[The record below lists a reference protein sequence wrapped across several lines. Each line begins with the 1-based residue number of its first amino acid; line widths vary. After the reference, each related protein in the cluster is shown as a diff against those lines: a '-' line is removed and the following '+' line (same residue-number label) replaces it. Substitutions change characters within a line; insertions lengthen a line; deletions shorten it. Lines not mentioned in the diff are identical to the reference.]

1 MTTLTTITTI
11 IVALIT
17 AVIGPLIMT
26 WFKDKLEKRN
36 QPPTKQSPVKEAID
50 LNELVDKQL
59 DQILEEIQC
68 DRIWIGQFHNGG
80 HFYPTGKSIQK
91 FSIFY
96 EKLTPNTGAIQ
107 HIFQQI
113 PVSLFPKALSK
124 LYKEGELAIPTY
136 ENTETFDLDI
146 FARDYG
152 TKSFYMIAID
162 DLDEHFIGVMGIA
175 FNDKEH
181 KLSREE
187 WIFIRQKV
195 GAIGSLLTDYLK
207 SSK

>member
-1 MTTLTTITTI
+1 MITTI
-11 IVALIT
+11 LVAIIT
-17 AVIGPLIMT
+17 AVVGPVIIE
-26 WFKDKLEKRN
+26 WVRAKLKKEENKN
-36 QPPTKQSPVKEAID
+36 SSVKEAID
-50 LNELVDKQL
+50 VNELVDGQL
-59 DQILEEIQC
+59 DQLMEELGC

-96 EKLTPNTGAIQ
+96 EKLTPSTSAIQ

-124 LYKEGELAIPTY
+124 LYKDGELSVVNYNTDETY
-136 ENTETFDLDI
+136 DLSM
-146 FARDYG
+146 FSKDYG

-181 KLSREE
+181 KLSKEE

-195 GAIGSLLTDYLK
+195 GAIGSLLTDYLYK
-207 SSK
+207 KK

>member
-1 MTTLTTITTI
+1 MTILTTITTI
-11 IVALIT
+11 AVALIT
-17 AVIGPLIMT
+17 TVVGPLIIT
-26 WFKDKLEKRN
+26 WFKNKLEK
-36 QPPTKQSPVKEAID
+36 QSKTEKPSPVKEAID

-59 DQILEEIQC
+59 DQIMEEIEC

-80 HFYPTGKSIQK
+80 HFFPTGKSIQK
-91 FSIFY
+91 FSLFY
-96 EKLTPNTGAIQ
+96 EKITPNTGNIQ

-124 LYKEGELAIPTY
+124 LYKDGELAVVNYNTDETY
-136 ENTETFDLDI
+136 DLSI

-162 DLDEHFIGVMGIA
+162 DLDKHFIGVMGIA

-207 SSK
+207 STK

>member
-1 MTTLTTITTI
+1 MDYI
-11 IVALIT
+11 IPVLVAFIT
-17 AVIGPLIMT
+17 AVLGPLAME
-26 WFKDKLEKRN
+26 WAKAKFKSKPKKSPIQEALEM
-36 QPPTKQSPVKEAID
+36 
-50 LNELVDKQL
+50 NELVDHQL
-59 DQILEEIQC
+59 DLILETIGC
-68 DRIWIGQFHNGG
+68 DRAWIIQFHNGG

-96 EKLTPNTGAIQ
+96 EKLTPSTSAIQ

-124 LYKEGELAIPTY
+124 LYKDGELGIVNY
-136 ENTETFDLDI
+136 NTDESYDLSV
-146 FARDYG
+146 FAKDYN
-152 TKSFYMIAID
+152 TKSFYMLAID
-162 DLDEHFIGVMGIA
+162 DLDDHFIGVMGIS

-195 GAIGSLLTDYLK
+195 GAIGSLLTGYLNK
-207 SSK
+207 KK

>member
-1 MTTLTTITTI
+1 MEITMITTI
-11 IVALIT
+11 LVALIT
-17 AVIGPLIMT
+17 AVIGPAVVE
-26 WFKDKLEKRN
+26 WVKAKLKKEENKE
-36 QPPTKQSPVKEAID
+36 SSVKEAID
-50 LNELVDKQL
+50 LNTLVDNQL
-59 DQILEEIQC
+59 DHLMDELGC

-96 EKLTPNTGAIQ
+96 EKLTPSTSAIQ
-107 HIFQQI
+107 HVFQQI

-124 LYKEGELAIPTY
+124 LYKDGELAIVNYSSDETY
-136 ENTETFDLDI
+136 DLSM
-146 FARDYG
+146 FSKDYG
-152 TKSFYMIAID
+152 TKSFYMLAID

-181 KLSREE
+181 KLSKEE

-195 GAIGSLLTDYLK
+195 GAIGSLLTDYLYK
-207 SSK
+207 KK

>member
-1 MTTLTTITTI
+1 MTTMFTTI
-11 IVALIT
+11 IIALIT
-17 AVIGPLIMT
+17 AVIGPVVVE
-26 WFKDKLEKRN
+26 WVRAKLKKEEVKE
-36 QPPTKQSPVKEAID
+36 SPVKEAID
-50 LNELVDKQL
+50 LNELVDGQL
-59 DQILEEIQC
+59 EQLMDELEC

-96 EKLTPNTGAIQ
+96 EKLSPEISAIQ

-124 LYKEGELAIPTY
+124 LYKDGELGVVNYSTDETY
-136 ENTETFDLDI
+136 DLSM
-146 FARDYG
+146 FSKDYG

-162 DLDEHFIGVMGIA
+162 DLDGHFIGVMGIA
-175 FNDKEH
+175 FNGKEH
-181 KLSREE
+181 KLSKDE

-195 GAIGSLLTDYLK
+195 GAIGSLLTDYLYK
-207 SSK
+207 KK

>member
-1 MTTLTTITTI
+1 METAFTTI

-17 AVIGPLIMT
+17 AILGPVIVEWI
-26 WFKDKLEKRN
+26 KAKIK
-36 QPPTKQSPVKEAID
+36 KQEVKESTVKEAID
-50 LNELVDKQL
+50 LNELVDNQL
-59 DQILEEIQC
+59 DQMIDELGC

-96 EKLTPNTGAIQ
+96 EKMSPDVSTIQ

-124 LYKEGELAIPTY
+124 LYKDGELAIVNY
-136 ENTETFDLDI
+136 NSDENYDLSM
-146 FARDYG
+146 FAKDYG
-152 TKSFYMIAID
+152 TKSFYMIAVD
-162 DLDEHFIGVMGIA
+162 DLDGHFIGVMGIA
-175 FNDKEH
+175 FNGKEH
-181 KLSREE
+181 KLSKDE

-195 GAIGSLLTDYLK
+195 GAIGSLLTDYLYK
-207 SSK
+207 KK

>member
-1 MTTLTTITTI
+1 MENLTMLTTIF
-11 IVALIT
+11 VDLIT
-17 AVIGPLIMT
+17 AVIGPAVLE
-26 WFKDKLEKRN
+26 WVKAKLKKEEKS
-36 QPPTKQSPVKEAID
+36 SPVKEAID
-50 LNELVDKQL
+50 VNTMVDNQL
-59 DQILEEIQC
+59 DKLMEELGC

-96 EKLTPNTGAIQ
+96 EKLTPATGAIQ

-124 LYKEGELAIPTY
+124 LYKDGELAVVSYEKDETY
-136 ENTETFDLDI
+136 DLNI
-146 FARDYG
+146 FSRDYG

-162 DLDEHFIGVMGIA
+162 DLNGHFIGLMGIA

-207 SSK
+207 IKK

>member
-1 MTTLTTITTI
+1 MTTFAMFSTI

-17 AVIGPLIMT
+17 AVIGPLLLT
-26 WFKDKLEKRN
+26 WFKNKIE
-36 QPPTKQSPVKEAID
+36 TKSKPSSVKEAID
-50 LNELVDKQL
+50 LNELVDNQL
-59 DQILEEIQC
+59 DKLMEEIEC

-96 EKLTPNTGAIQ
+96 EKLTPTTGAIQ

-124 LYKEGELAIPTY
+124 LYKDGELSVINYEKDETY
-136 ENTETFDLDI
+136 DLNI
-146 FARDYG
+146 FSRDYG

-162 DLDEHFIGVMGIA
+162 DLDGHFIGLMGIA

-207 SSK
+207 IKK

>member
-1 MTTLTTITTI
+1 MTTLSMITTI

-17 AVIGPLIMT
+17 AVIGPLVMA
-26 WFKDKLEKRN
+26 WVQVKLTAKS
-36 QPPTKQSPVKEAID
+36 KISPVKEAID
-50 LNELVDKQL
+50 LNELVDNQL
-59 DQILEEIQC
+59 DMMMDEIGC

-96 EKLTPNTGAIQ
+96 EKLTPSTSAIQ

-124 LYKEGELAIPTY
+124 LYKDGELGIVNYNTDETY
-136 ENTETFDLDI
+136 DLGL
-146 FARDYG
+146 FAKEYN
-152 TKSFYMIAID
+152 TKSFYMLAID
-162 DLDEHFIGVMGIA
+162 DLDDHFIGVMGIS

-195 GAIGSLLTDYLK
+195 GAIGSLLTDYLHK
-207 SSK
+207 KK

>member
-1 MTTLTTITTI
+1 MTTLAMLTTI

-17 AVIGPLIMT
+17 AVIGPLLMT
-26 WFKDKLEKRN
+26 WFKNKLDS
-36 QPPTKQSPVKEAID
+36 SPKISSVKEAID
-50 LNELVDKQL
+50 LNSLVDSQL
-59 DQILEEIQC
+59 DQLMEELGC
-68 DRIWIGQFHNGG
+68 DRVWIGQFHNGG

-96 EKLTPNTGAIQ
+96 EKLTPDTAAIQ

-124 LYKEGELAIPTY
+124 LYKDGELDIVNY
-136 ENTETFDLDI
+136 NSDENYDLSM
-146 FARDYG
+146 FAKDYG
-152 TKSFYMIAID
+152 TKSFYMLAID
-162 DLDEHFIGVMGIA
+162 DLDTHFIGVIGIA

-181 KLSREE
+181 KLSKDE

-195 GAIGSLLTDYLK
+195 GAIGSLLTDYLYK
-207 SSK
+207 KK

>member
-1 MTTLTTITTI
+1 MTTFAMFSTI

-17 AVIGPLIMT
+17 AVIGPLLLT
-26 WFKDKLEKRN
+26 WFKNKLENKSK
-36 QPPTKQSPVKEAID
+36 PSSVKEAID
-50 LNELVDKQL
+50 LNELVDTQL
-59 DQILEEIQC
+59 DQMMEEIEC

-96 EKLTPNTGAIQ
+96 EKLTPATGAIQ

-124 LYKEGELAIPTY
+124 LYKDGELSVVNYEKDETY
-136 ENTETFDLDI
+136 DLNI
-146 FARDYG
+146 FSRDYG

-162 DLDEHFIGVMGIA
+162 DLNGHFIGLMGIA

-207 SSK
+207 IKK

>member
-1 MTTLTTITTI
+1 MTTLAMLTTIL
-11 IVALIT
+11 VALIT
-17 AVIGPLIMT
+17 AVIGPLLMT
-26 WFKDKLEKRN
+26 WFKNKLESK
-36 QPPTKQSPVKEAID
+36 PKVSSVKEAID
-50 LNELVDKQL
+50 LNELVDHQL
-59 DQILEEIQC
+59 DMLMDEIGC

-91 FSIFY
+91 FSLFY
-96 EKLTPNTGAIQ
+96 EKVSPNTNAIQ

-124 LYKEGELAIPTY
+124 LYKDGELSIVDYKKDETY
-136 ENTETFDLDI
+136 DLSLFHKEFD
-146 FARDYG
+146 

-162 DLDEHFIGVMGIA
+162 DLDGHFIGLMGIA

-181 KLSREE
+181 KLAKEE

-195 GAIGSLLTDYLK
+195 GAIGSLLTNYLYTK
-207 SSK
+207 K

>member
-1 MTTLTTITTI
+1 MELFAMITTI

-17 AVIGPLIMT
+17 AVIGPLIIT
-26 WFKDKLEKRN
+26 WFKSKMESK
-36 QPPTKQSPVKEAID
+36 PKVSSVKEAID
-50 LNELVDKQL
+50 LNELVDSQL
-59 DQILEEIQC
+59 DIMMEEIKC

-91 FSIFY
+91 FSVFY
-96 EKLTPNTGAIQ
+96 EKLTPSTSALQ

-124 LYKEGELAIPTY
+124 LYKDGELSVISY
-136 ENTETFDLDI
+136 ENEETYDLGI
-146 FARDYG
+146 FARDFG

-162 DLDEHFIGVMGIA
+162 DLDGHFIGLMGIA

-195 GAIGSLLTDYLK
+195 GSIGALLTDYLNTK
-207 SSK
+207 K